1 LDWLTSA
8 TVSSREVKTLLVAA
22 IAKPGESNIDNTST
36 NRMALYRTGGRAMV
50 SERRMDVP
58 TYAAG
63 LPVAEVLAEVVT
75 AVRAGNAVLVAP
87 PGAGKTTAVPL
98 ALMQAG
104 AGRILVLEPRRL
116 AARAAAQRMAH
127 LLGEPVGQRVGF
139 RTRLESAVSDKT
151 VVEVITEGLLTSRL
165 LADPGLGGVT
175 TVIFDEVHERS
186 LEADLALALT
196 LDLQRTL
203 RPELRLLAM
212 SATADIPR
220 LSSLLNAPSIES
232 QGRIFP
238 VEISH
243 TKGDIPTVKEL
254 PVAAAKAVREALIAY
269 DGDIL
274 VFLPGMAEIRRT
286 QAALESCPADIL
298 PLHGDLA
305 PAAQDLA
312 LREGARRRVVLA
324 TSIAETSLTVP
335 GVRIV
340 IDGGFR
346 RSPRLD
352 VGSGLTRLAT
362 LRISRAAAAQRAG
375 RAGRQGP
382 GVAIRLWSE
391 ALHRGLAPFE
401 APEIFD
407 SELSGLALSCAAWGE
422 APADLPFLDTPPAG
436 ALKAA
441 EALLT
446 SLGALIDGRIS
457 SLGREMSRLRAHPR
471 LAAMMCAA
479 RNPGEKALAADLA
492 ALLEERDIL
501 GRDASA
507 DIAVRL
513 EALAGR
519 GGDPAGVA
527 RVRHAARMYR
537 ARLGAGQAPARGD
550 AGALLAAGFP
560 DRVGQARGTPGS
572 YRLAGGGS
580 AAVAPADPLSRRR
593 LIVAAALEA
602 KGGRVRLAAGLD
614 PDDLPATLRARCT
627 VVRESGFEPVSGA
640 VLIRE
645 RVRLGALVLADK
657 SVAAGPEETQA
668 ALATAL
674 STRLDMLDWTGAESF
689 VARVALA
696 RGLGADLPDLSRPAL
711 AASVQDWLAPY
722 LAGMTNIR
730 EAKSID
736 MRAALRAYIGHEA
749 ASRLDRDLPET
760 LRLAA
765 GPLRID
771 YSGPV
776 PVASARAQA
785 FYGTDATPQLAGGR
799 LPLQLSLL
807 SPAGRPIAITGD
819 LAAFW
824 RGGWADARRDMRGRY
839 PRQNWPERPWEE

>member
-1 LDWLTSA
+1 
-8 TVSSREVKTLLVAA
+8 
-22 IAKPGESNIDNTST
+22 
-36 NRMALYRTGGRAMV
+36 MALYRTAGRAMV